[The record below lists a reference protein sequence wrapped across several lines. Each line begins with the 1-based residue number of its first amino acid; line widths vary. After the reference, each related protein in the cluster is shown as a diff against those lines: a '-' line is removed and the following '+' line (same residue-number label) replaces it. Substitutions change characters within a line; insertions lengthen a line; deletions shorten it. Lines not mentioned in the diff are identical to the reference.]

1 MSVFEAKKIT
11 KEYNDANNKH
21 TIFKNI
27 DLKIENGESVLLI
40 GNSGCGKSTFLQIA
54 GLIQKQTSGDILIDD
69 KSTKNITDNKKNE
82 LLKEK
87 IGFIYQFHYLF
98 NDFTAIENLVIPQLI
113 KGIDKKKAEQE
124 ASRLLKILKL
134 EHKANAM
141 PNELSG
147 GERQRIAIARAII
160 KKPILILADEPTGN
174 LDPEMSNFVVEE
186 MLNIVRQEKIALLM
200 VSHCRDFINKFD
212 NTYSLEQ
219 NGLVKIKK

>member
-124 ASRLLKILKL
+124 ANRLLKILKL
-134 EHKANAM
+134 EHRANAM

>member
-69 KSTKNITDNKKNE
+69 KSTKNITDDKRNK

-124 ASRLLKILKL
+124 ANRLLKILKL
-134 EHKANAM
+134 EHRANAM

-160 KKPILILADEPTGN
+160 KK
-174 LDPEMSNFVVEE
+174 
-186 MLNIVRQEKIALLM
+186 
-200 VSHCRDFINKFD
+200 
-212 NTYSLEQ
+212 
-219 NGLVKIKK
+219 